1 LNRDTK
7 VYQDDDLI
15 DLNWSIG
22 MKKAYTTYNNTKIGM
37 IIAACMIILYFAS
50 YSVFGCGG
58 GVVPYV
64 PTQSGASGSST
75 SGSFF
80 LMEKGVAVDM
90 FDVKKLQPLF
100 RNIVLSGNE
109 RKINKKMGKAIEKN
123 KKEGAGDSTNV
134 DTVQHTGSSSDSTL
148 PVLNLHRIH

>member
-1 LNRDTK
+1 MKTLIKMDYRRNALNIIPFTMLVVLFTVFA
-7 VYQDDDLI
+7 VY
-15 DLNWSIG
+15 S
-22 MKKAYTTYNNTKIGM
+22 
-37 IIAACMIILYFAS
+37 
-50 YSVFGCGG
+50 CGG

-109 RKINKKMGKAIEKN
+109 RKVNKKLKRAIR
-123 KKEGAGDSTNV
+123 KKKRETAQDSLNTNNV
-134 DTVQHTGSSSDSTL
+134 KHNVMHSDSTL

>member
-1 LNRDTK
+1 MNK
-7 VYQDDDLI
+7 NY
-15 DLNWSIG
+15 
-22 MKKAYTTYNNTKIGM
+22 KKWKTGK
-37 IIAACMIILYFAS
+37 IIAVTMIILYFGF
-50 YSVFGCGG
+50 YTVFGCGG

-109 RKINKKMGKAIEKN
+109 RKINKKMGRVIKKN
-123 KKEGAGDSTNV
+123 KKETASDSSNISNV
-134 DTVQHTGSSSDSTL
+134 KHNLLHSDSTL

>member
-1 LNRDTK
+1 MGIINKNKHISL
-7 VYQDDDLI
+7 
-15 DLNWSIG
+15 
-22 MKKAYTTYNNTKIGM
+22 KITVLFTVLVSF
-37 IIAACMIILYFAS
+37 AA
-50 YSVFGCGG
+50 YSVYSCGG

-109 RKINKKMGKAIEKN
+109 RKINKKMAKAIEKN
-123 KKEGAGDSTNV
+123 KKERVQDSTEADNIR
-134 DTVQHTGSSSDSTL
+134 HTESDSTL

>member
-1 LNRDTK
+1 MTK
-7 VYQDDDLI
+7 HSTL
-15 DLNWSIG
+15 
-22 MKKAYTTYNNTKIGM
+22 KI
-37 IIAACMIILYFAS
+37 IVLFTILVSFAA
-50 YSVFGCGG
+50 YSVYSCGG

-64 PTQSGASGSST
+64 PTQSGASGSSS

-109 RKINKKMGKAIEKN
+109 RKIHKKMGKVIKKK
-123 KKEGAGDSTNV
+123 KKE
-134 DTVQHTGSSSDSTL
+134 TVQDSSEVNTVKHNEMHSDSTL

>member
-1 LNRDTK
+1 MKK
-7 VYQDDDLI
+7 VYI
-15 DLNWSIG
+15 
-22 MKKAYTTYNNTKIGM
+22 KYNNGKIRK
-37 IIAACMIILYFAS
+37 IIAVGIIILYFAL
-50 YSVFGCGG
+50 YPVFGCGG

-109 RKINKKMGKAIEKN
+109 RKINKKMGKVIEKS
-123 KKEGAGDSTNV
+123 KQETAQDSSNV
-134 DTVQHTGSSSDSTL
+134 NNAKHNLLHSDSTL

>member
-1 LNRDTK
+1 
-7 VYQDDDLI
+7 
-15 DLNWSIG
+15 
-22 MKKAYTTYNNTKIGM
+22 MEKKKNYYNANSGR
-37 IIAACMIILYFAS
+37 IIAVCMIILYFAL

-109 RKINKKMGKAIEKN
+109 RKINQKMAKAIEKS
-123 KKEGAGDSTNV
+123 KEELAGDST
-134 DTVQHTGSSSDSTL
+134 HTANNRHSQAASDSTL

>member
-1 LNRDTK
+1 MNTVSTRDTRHQALK
-7 VYQDDDLI
+7 ITGVSLILMFLGFHTVY
-15 DLNWSIG
+15 S
-22 MKKAYTTYNNTKIGM
+22 
-37 IIAACMIILYFAS
+37 
-50 YSVFGCGG
+50 CGG

-109 RKINKKMGKAIEKN
+109 RKVNKKIAGTLKN
-123 KKEGAGDSTNV
+123 QQSEAACDSSNMK
-134 DTVQHTGSSSDSTL
+134 HNILESDSTL